1 MKQIRQLFTELFNYL
16 YQKKVFSLL
25 IFGFIF
31 TAILSWAYL
40 NSAIEKNI
48 NFRLEHEL
56 NSIVNAVNTNIFNHA
71 NTLGYLQAYF
81 RTEGPPPQKTFRRLA
96 EGIEIQ
102 QINHG
107 IQGLGYITIVKK
119 ENLQKY
125 INKNKSRAFFSTEW
139 LKPGRDLYAPI
150 TMIEPM
156 TRQRSLR
163 LGYDMLLEE
172 SRREAILQ
180 AIQSTSPTIS
190 KPLKSLMTRDQ
201 SAMASLLL
209 LIPYYKTIETP
220 LTPEERIKQ
229 VQGLIY
235 IPMRMRNFF
244 EATLG
249 PPNSRNER
257 VNFKISYLDSNSQ
270 SEIPLYERFDQT
282 NPDQADMR
290 FARSRIIDIYGH
302 KWKVTVAPFP
312 NFFYF
317 GDRYLANAVA
327 CCFVL
332 VIGLMISLFKQTQNL
347 LTHEKK
353 AKEFM
358 ESAVRQSREQ
368 TKKLKILNEVTG
380 QANLDLDILHNAEQ
394 FLNASLPLSQS
405 SHAILY
411 LGMSFEN
418 PDKISFYR
426 AEGFRENEINT
437 ADLNLDTLRT
447 LMEGSMVLKN
457 EKGADSVF
465 SKLLNVP
472 DTFSDWVLV
481 SIPSRDLRRC
491 GLLFLARST
500 KKTFTDIDIELIES
514 LISQFAIRLDNLRLF
529 KKVEDSNKMK
539 TAFLS
544 NMSHEIRT
552 PLNAITGFSEILE
565 SANTPEEKHSLIE
578 GIKKNTTQLTSIID
592 NILDISKIEF
602 GRIFIN
608 KKTISL
614 SVLVKSVQNDMEIR
628 AKAKGLHFEVTSI
641 GSLPSSIETD
651 ESRVKQILINLI
663 GNAIKFTEKGGV
675 KLQVSCNTSIKN
687 DPQLIFNVIDTGI
700 GISFKSQAE
709 LFQSFSQLET
719 SHTRRFGGI
728 GLGLALSR
736 RLAQQFGGDVTL
748 TESELGHGST
758 FTLKIPCGNLTE
770 TKWIQHL
777 YQDLE
782 IADSPKTKKEFVH
795 LKDKKVLIVEDSAD
809 NQEIFQF
816 FLNSAGAKTDVI
828 DNGED
833 AVKKVETSPYD
844 LILMDIQLPKMD
856 GLEATRRIRSQGFKK
871 PIIALTAH
879 ASAEEKINCLQ
890 AGCIDL
896 ITKPV
901 TQMTLINKIQ
911 TIIEENNY
919 VR

>member
-1 MKQIRQLFTELFNYL
+1 MKQIKDLFTEFFEYL

-31 TAILSWAYL
+31 TAIFSWSYL

-48 NFRLEHEL
+48 NFRLQNEL
-56 NSIVNAVNTNIFNHA
+56 NTIVNAVNTTLFNHA

-81 RTEGPPPQKTFRRLA
+81 RTEGVPRQKTFRKLS

-107 IQGLGYITIVKK
+107 IQGLGYISIVKK
-119 ENLQKY
+119 ESFKRY
-125 INKNKSRAFFSTEW
+125 INQNKHRPFFSTEW
-139 LKPGRDLYAPI
+139 LQPGRDLYAPI

-156 TRQRSLR
+156 TRFRSR
-163 LGYDMLLEE
+163 ILGYDMMLEE
-172 SRREAILQ
+172 TRREAILQ
-180 AIQSTSPTIS
+180 AIQSSSPTIS
-190 KPLKSLMTRDQ
+190 KPLKKSIIQDNSPQ
-201 SAMASLLL
+201 ASLIL

-220 LTPEERIKQ
+220 TTPEERLKQ

-249 PPNSRNER
+249 PPSAKNER
-257 VNFKISYLDSNSQ
+257 VNFKISYLDNKNQ
-270 SEIPLYERFDQT
+270 EEIILYERFDKTNSQT
-282 NPDQADMR
+282 DSALTL
-290 FARSRIIDIYGH
+290 SRTIDVYGH
-302 KWKVTVAPFP
+302 KWKITVTPFS

-327 CCFVL
+327 CCFL
-332 VIGLMISLFKQTQNL
+332 LIIGLMISLFKQTQNL
-347 LTHEKK
+347 LSHEKK

-358 ESAVRQSREQ
+358 ESAVRQSRDQ

-411 LGMSFEN
+411 LGMSFET
-418 PDKISFYR
+418 PEKISFYKS
-426 AEGFRENEINT
+426 EGFLENEVNT
-437 ADLNLDTLRT
+437 SDLTIDDLQDITAGG
-447 LMEGSMVLKN
+447 MILKN
-457 EKGADSVF
+457 EKKSDRSF
-465 SKLLNVP
+465 SRLINIP

-491 GLLFLARST
+491 GILFLGRT
-500 KKTFTDIDIELIES
+500 EKKAYTDIDIELIES
-514 LISQFAIRLDNLRLF
+514 LISQFGIRLDNLRLF

-565 SANTPEEKHSLIE
+565 TANTLDEKRALIE
-578 GIKKNTTQLTSIID
+578 GIKKNTSQLTSIID

-602 GRIFIN
+602 GRIFIQ
-608 KKTISL
+608 KKIISL
-614 SVLVKSVQNDMEIR
+614 SVLIKVIQTDMELR
-628 AKAKGLHFEVTSI
+628 ANAKGLKFEVTSV
-641 GSLPSSIETD
+641 GALPSTIEID

-663 GNAIKFTEKGGV
+663 GNAIKFTEAGSV
-675 KLQVSCNTSIKN
+675 RLQINCENVASTE
-687 DPQLIFNVIDTGI
+687 PFLIFNIIDTGI
-700 GISFKSQAE
+700 GIAFKSQAE
-709 LFQSFSQLET
+709 LFQSFSQVEA

-728 GLGLALSR
+728 GLGLALSK

-748 TESELGHGST
+748 AQSELGQGST
-758 FTLKIPCGNLTE
+758 FTLKVPCGNLTGV
-770 TKWIQHL
+770 KWMQHL
-777 YQDLE
+777 FEDLDV
-782 IADSPKTKKEFVH
+782 ANSPQKKKASIH
-795 LKDKKVLIVEDSAD
+795 LHDKKVLIVEDSID

-816 FLNSAGAKTDVI
+816 FLRSAGAKTEVI

-833 AVKKVETSPYD
+833 AVKKAANNPYD

-879 ASAEEKINCLQ
+879 ASTEEKMNCLQ

-901 TQMTLINKIQ
+901 TQVTLIKRIQ
-911 TIIEENNY
+911 NIIEENNY
-919 VR
+919 VS